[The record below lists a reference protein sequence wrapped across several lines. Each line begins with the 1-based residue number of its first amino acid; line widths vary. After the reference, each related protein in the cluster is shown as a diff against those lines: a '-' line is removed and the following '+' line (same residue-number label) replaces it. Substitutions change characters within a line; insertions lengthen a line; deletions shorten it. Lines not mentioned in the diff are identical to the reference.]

1 MAKPAPRELDVIRS
15 AYVTPHMLRVTLG
28 GENIATLPEDQ
39 ASAYVKLIFPQPAE
53 ARPLM
58 RTYTIRQQRK
68 DEIDIDF
75 MIHDE
80 AGPASGWAQ
89 TTRPGDR
96 ILVGG
101 PGARKLINPD
111 ADWFVLAGDM
121 TALPAISVNIELL
134 PENARGYAVI
144 EVLDERDI
152 QDLPKP
158 AGFDIHW
165 VVNPKP
171 DSSRSVILERLQ
183 QLPASSAI
191 CVNAGRNLNR
201 SERPRRATF
210 TYPAIGKWAAAKI
223 STSWPSEKTLSGP
236 LPEPYDLD
244 RLFQANGG

>member
-28 GENIATLPEDQ
+28 GENITTLPEGQ

-58 RTYTIRQQRK
+58 RTYTIRHQRK

-183 QLPASSAI
+183 QLPRLEGEPSVWIACEFSNMRQLRHEFKQERETPKSHLYISSYWKM
-191 CVNAGRNLNR
+191 GS
-201 SERPRRATF
+201 SEDQHKLAKREDAEQT
-210 TYPAIGKWAAAKI
+210 PA
-223 STSWPSEKTLSGP
+223 
-236 LPEPYDLD
+236 
-244 RLFQANGG
+244 

>member
-39 ASAYVKLIFPQPAE
+39 ASAYVKLIFPQSGE

-58 RTYTIRQQRK
+58 RTYTIRHQRK

-80 AGPASGWAQ
+80 AGPASGWAKKTQ
-89 TTRPGDR
+89 PGDR

-101 PGARKLINPD
+101 PGARKLINPE

-134 PENARGYAVI
+134 PQDARGYAVI

-165 VVNPKP
+165 VINPAP
-171 DSSRSVILERLQ
+171 DSYRSVILERLQ
-183 QLPASSAI
+183 QLPLLDGEPSVWVACEFSSMRQLRQEFKRERVI
-191 CVNAGRNLNR
+191 PKSHLYISSYWKMGS
-201 SERPRRATF
+201 SEDQHKVAKREDSEQT
-210 TYPAIGKWAAAKI
+210 PA
-223 STSWPSEKTLSGP
+223 
-236 LPEPYDLD
+236 
-244 RLFQANGG
+244 